1 MEGLSPETI
10 AAVSSEEL
18 RRCGRSV
25 PKTGYIRGIIRA
37 AMWGEVDLEGLHEIS
52 DDDVIRRPPAIPGI
66 GEWTAEMYL
75 IVSLQRLD
83 VVAG

>member
-1 MEGLSPETI
+1 
-10 AAVSSEEL
+10 
-18 RRCGRSV
+18 
-25 PKTGYIRGIIRA
+25 
-37 AMWGEVDLEGLHEIS
+37 MWGEVDLEGLHEIS